1 MAKLHITEMS
11 DTGTKGGRGRNSIN
25 AQIGQMP
32 AVAIQELTFTSSSVK
47 SAAFNEYTSLI
58 RVRADA
64 ACRVLVGEDPTALAT
79 STPLGANET
88 EYFGVRPGDKI
99 AVIAG
104 T

>member
-1 MAKLHITEMS
+1 MSKLHITEMS
-11 DTGTKGGRGRNSIN
+11 DIGTNNGKGSRAVG
-25 AQIGQMP
+25 AQIGQLP
-32 AVAIQELTFTSSSVK
+32 AVAIQEVTFTSSSVK

-64 ACRVLVGEDPTALAT
+64 ACRVLVGEDPTALVT
-79 STPLGANET
+79 SIPLGANET
-88 EYFGVRPGDKI
+88 EYFGVKPGHKI